1 MKKFSMFITLCI
13 ATLLLISCSNTKDK
27 NNISTNDSESK
38 KSIIPVEEYNVLTYM
53 QSFSGSS
60 SYGEENYIGPEL
72 HYKNISKKENMS
84 NKKENILNNDISAYY
99 DRTTRF
105 GELSYEVDVYCFTP
119 PDDGLGFISY
129 NSDTQEIVEFSSSA
143 IGTRSYISPITADS
157 TEEDYVKYARDSF
170 EKLSG
175 VSTDGW
181 SVKVSTQNDTDLGK
195 SDKFVKLSDSKDIT
209 EYTFT
214 FYKTLGDVERFDKM
228 YIKMTNF
235 GEIFAFN
242 SINYEEA
249 FEPFSELN
257 LSREKIEKEVWG
269 NVFVPGANSS
279 IKKFELVPYYDEIW
293 AEVWIEYTPS
303 HDDMTRG
310 TIYVF
315 KVAELE

>member
-27 NNISTNDSESK
+27 NNISTSDSESK

-60 SYGEENYIGPEL
+60 SYGENQYTGPQL
-72 HYKNISKKENMS
+72 HYESITKDENANEKNVSLLSQNYNVHYS
-84 NKKENILNNDISAYY
+84 
-99 DRTTRF
+99 RTKRF
-105 GELSYEVDVYCFTP
+105 EKCNYAIDEYHSVVGSTHA
-119 PDDGLGFISY
+119 FISY
-129 NSDTQEIVEFSSSA
+129 KSGTDTIVDFDVSHTESR
-143 IGTRSYISPITADS
+143 IYISPITADS

-257 LSREKIEKEVWG
+257 LSREKMEKEVWG

-310 TIYVF
+310 TVYVF